1 VWTTLPIIGF
11 DTETTGVDPA
21 EDRLVTCSLVRLT
34 SDGVER
40 MYWLADPGVEI
51 PERAT
56 AVHGISTEYART
68 KGRPITEVLAE
79 ISHVLVPHLAAGYPA
94 VAFNASYDFTLL
106 ESELERHGLPTL
118 AQQLGGKVFPV
129 VDPYLLDR
137 SVDQYRRG
145 KRHLE
150 HLCTHYGVT
159 VADDFHNAEAD
170 VVATLRLLGAM
181 MRQYP
186 QLASTPLQEI
196 VQKQEIADREF
207 VAFLNRRAIA
217 KGRPARE
224 TMDSWPVRTAKRT
237 QEAMH

>member
-1 VWTTLPIIGF
+1 MWTTLPIIGF

-118 AQQLGGKVFPV
+118 AQQLGGR
-129 VDPYLLDR
+129 Y
-137 SVDQYRRG
+137 S
-145 KRHLE
+145 
-150 HLCTHYGVT
+150 
-159 VADDFHNAEAD
+159 
-170 VVATLRLLGAM
+170 RLWI
-181 MRQYP
+181 R
-186 QLASTPLQEI
+186 I
-196 VQKQEIADREF
+196 FWIA
-207 VAFLNRRAIA
+207 
-217 KGRPARE
+217 
-224 TMDSWPVRTAKRT
+224 
-237 QEAMH
+237 Q